1 MNDIL
6 IIVTKELREMF
17 RDKRVRFNA
26 FVMPIF
32 LILLMVQLFGFV
44 MHAAVGATKST
55 IYIVD
60 TTGAVDNA
68 IGKSALTDAL
78 GKGGLGIKT
87 VASVEEGIK
96 LIQQEKAKLVV
107 AILPPT
113 TDGQTRIEAY
123 YDPKQ
128 QMGNLALTG
137 MKQAL
142 AEANKQ
148 KLMATLQEKGIPAS
162 AAESIKLVPKE
173 VKVGANGAGEMIV
186 AMLPYMIV
194 LFAFS
199 GGMSMAA
206 DLVSGEKDKNTLET
220 LLITPVGRNQ
230 IVLGKFLALA
240 AVCFLS
246 SVSCLV
252 GMVLA
257 STLKLPGSQEMF
269 KDGFGVTPIAA
280 GTIMLVLL
288 PLVAFFA
295 SVLIAISSYAKN
307 PREAQTYLAIVNFI
321 VIMPAVFSQ
330 VIGLTDL
337 GSKLWINAIPVL
349 NTANNIRAALLGK
362 TDWLAVGITV
372 GVSALLAGIAIRTA
386 VALFNREQV
395 LVRV

>member
-6 IIVTKELREMF
+6 IIVRKELREMF

-44 MHAAVGATKST
+44 MKTAVSATKAT
-55 IYIVD
+55 VYVVAGNEGLFGII
-60 TTGAVDNA
+60 T
-68 IGKSALTDAL
+68 
-78 GKGGLGIKT
+78 KGGLTIK
-87 VASVEEGIK
+87 SVPTAEAGEK
-96 LIQQEKAKLVV
+96 LIQEEKAKLV
-107 AILPPT
+107 LTSKPPT
-113 TDGQTRIEAY
+113 TDGQIQIEAY

-128 QMGNLALTG
+128 QTGNLALTG
-137 MKQAL
+137 VQQAF
-142 AEANKQ
+142 AAANTDSLVETLREKS
-148 KLMATLQEKGIPAS
+148 LPAT
-162 AAESIKLVPKE
+162 AAEHYKLIPKP
-173 VKVGANGAGEMIV
+173 VKVGGIGAGEMIV
-186 AMLPYMIV
+186 ALLPYMIV

-206 DLVSGEKDKNTLET
+206 DLVAGEKDKNTLET

-230 IVLGKFLALA
+230 IVIGKFLSLA
-240 AVCFLS
+240 CVCFLS
-246 SVSCLV
+246 SASCLV

-257 STLKLPGSQEMF
+257 SVLNLPGSHEMF
-269 KDGFGVTPIAA
+269 KDGFGVTPMAA
-280 GTIMLVLL
+280 GTIILVLL

-295 SVLIAISSYAKN
+295 SILIAISSYAKN

-337 GSKLWINAIPVL
+337 GSKLWINAVPVL
-349 NTANNIRAALLGK
+349 NSANNIRAALLGK

-372 GVSALLAGIAIRTA
+372 AVSAVLAAIAIRIA
-386 VALFNREQV
+386 VVLFNREEV

>member
-1 MNDIL
+1 MNDTL
-6 IIVTKELREMF
+6 IIVKKELREMF

-26 FVMPIF
+26 FFMPIV
-32 LILLMVQLFGFV
+32 LILMMIKLFGFV
-44 MHAAVGATKST
+44 MNTAVSATKATVYLVST
-55 IYIVD
+55 NSGIEQTI
-60 TTGAVDNA
+60 T
-68 IGKSALTDAL
+68 
-78 GKGGLGIKT
+78 KGGLTIKT
-87 VASVEEGIK
+87 IPTVEEGIK
-96 LIQQEKAKLVV
+96 LIQQEKAKL
-107 AILPPT
+107 ILAPQPPT
-113 TDGQTRIEAY
+113 TDGQIKVEAY

-128 QMGNLALTG
+128 QTGNLALSGIT
-137 MKQAL
+137 QAF
-142 AEANKQ
+142 AVANKDS
-148 KLMATLQEKGIPAS
+148 LTATLREKMIPET
-162 AAESIKLVPKE
+162 AAEHFKLVPKE
-173 VKVGANGAGEMIV
+173 VKIGENGAGAMIV

-230 IVLGKFLALA
+230 IVLGKFLSLA
-240 AVCFLS
+240 CVCFLS
-246 SVSCLV
+246 SVSCLI

-257 STLKLPGSQEMF
+257 STFNISGSHDMF
-269 KDGFGVTPIAA
+269 KDGFGVTPVAA
-280 GTIMLVLL
+280 GTIILVLL

-321 VIMPAVFSQ
+321 VIMPAIFSQ

-349 NTANNIRAALLGK
+349 NSANNIRAALLGK
-362 TDWLAVGITV
+362 TDWAAVGITV
-372 GVSALLAGIAIRTA
+372 AVSAILAGIAIKTA
-386 VALFNREQV
+386 VALFNREEV

>member
-6 IIVTKELREMF
+6 IITKKELREMF

-26 FVMPIF
+26 FIMPIF
-32 LILLMVQLFGFV
+32 LIMLMVQLFGFIYS
-44 MHAAVGATKST
+44 AAAGATKATVYFVDST
-55 IYIVD
+55 GVAGKEMNQ
-60 TTGAVDNA
+60 TVLSNAVDH
-68 IGKSALTDAL
+68 
-78 GKGGLGIKT
+78 GGLSIRT
-87 VASVEEGIK
+87 VPSVEAGVK
-96 LIQQEKAKLVV
+96 LIQDEKAKLVL
-107 AILPPT
+107 ALLPPT
-113 TDGQTRIEAY
+113 TDGQVRVEAY

-137 MKQAL
+137 VQQAL

-148 KLMATLQEKGIPAS
+148 NLMQTLQEKSIPAT
-162 AAESIKLVPKE
+162 AAEHIKLIPK
-173 VKVGANGAGEMIV
+173 KVQVGGVGAGEIIV

-230 IVLGKFLALA
+230 IVLGKFFALA

-246 SVSCLV
+246 STSCLV

-257 STLKLPGSQEMF
+257 SVLKLPGSQMMF
-269 KDGFGVTPIAA
+269 KDGFGVTPLAA
-280 GTIMLVLL
+280 GTIILVLL

-321 VIMPAVFSQ
+321 VIMPAIFSQ

-349 NTANNIRAALLGK
+349 NSANNIRAALLGK
-362 TDWLAVGITV
+362 TDWTAVGITV
-372 GVSALLAGIAIRTA
+372 FVSAVLAAIAIRTA
-386 VALFNREQV
+386 VFLFNREQV

>member
-6 IIVTKELREMF
+6 IIVRKELREMF

-32 LILLMVQLFGFV
+32 LIILMVQLFGFV
-44 MHAAVGATKST
+44 MSAAVGGTKATVYLVASS
-55 IYIVD
+55 
-60 TTGAVDNA
+60 G
-68 IGKSALTDAL
+68 ALTEAIQ
-78 GKGGLGIKT
+78 KGGLTIKT
-87 VASVEEGIK
+87 VPTIEEGVK
-96 LIQQEKAKLVV
+96 LIQAEKAKLVL
-107 AILPPT
+107 APMEPT
-113 TDGQTRIEAY
+113 TDGQVRVEAY

-128 QMGNLALTG
+128 QMGNLALSG
-137 MKQAL
+137 LQQAL
-142 AEANKQ
+142 AAANKENLFQ
-148 KLMATLQEKGIPAS
+148 TLKDKNIPES
-162 AAESIKLVPKE
+162 AAEHIKLIPKE
-173 VKVGANGAGEMIV
+173 VKVGEKGAGAMIV
-186 AMLPYMIV
+186 ALLPYMIV

-240 AVCFLS
+240 SVCFLS
-246 SVSCLV
+246 SASCLV

-257 STLKLPGSQEMF
+257 STLKLPGSHEMF

-280 GTIMLVLL
+280 ATIILVLL

-337 GSKLWINAIPVL
+337 GNKLWINCVPVL

-372 GVSALLAGIAIRTA
+372 LVSAVLAGIAIRTA
-386 VALFNREQV
+386 VALFNREEV